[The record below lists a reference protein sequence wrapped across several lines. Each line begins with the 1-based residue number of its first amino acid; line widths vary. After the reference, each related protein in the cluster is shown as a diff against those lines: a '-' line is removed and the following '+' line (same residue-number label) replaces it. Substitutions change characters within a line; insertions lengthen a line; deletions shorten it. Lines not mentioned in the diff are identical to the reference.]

1 MSSETKEKKEEKPTE
16 EKGKVGL
23 LGATAQGLAYSAPAL
38 SILATY
44 VLVYRAGFTY
54 NAASLAYLIAG
65 IAIILTA
72 VSFAEMVKA
81 YPTRGSVWDF
91 VSGST
96 NPKFGLFTTWI
107 YLLTIIVAPAASLLP
122 VGFFIFD
129 WLGFP
134 SWIAVLISV
143 IMIMTIV
150 GAGIKLSVRLMI
162 VLLLVELG
170 ILFAFAFA
178 AIGWSMDQG
187 IFTFLGALAL
197 SPEGSFA
204 GWAGVVAGGTIAM
217 FGYMGFESPA
227 TLVEEAKVGKKT
239 IPRAIVLGAVLVTV
253 IYFFLAWAYTLAIP
267 SAGPLTLYYG
277 VVNPIPILGQTILGD
292 PWLGLLNLAGIVAG
306 VTCGIAAT
314 TASSRLL
321 SKLGSDKILPGELNI
336 SSKRFKTPIIA
347 ILVVSIIVLILAEF
361 LPWEIIAY
369 LLPTGALPAFLIT
382 NFICIWHY
390 RKDGLNLKNVLLHG
404 AIPAA
409 GMAMCA
415 WFIITG
421 LPVNMQMLLLLWIGI
436 GAVFVTAVNV
446 FRPKVLIAEQS
457 GNPGNP
463 SGNPGEPSST
473 PTPKVRPISWIA
485 FGISILALLSIIGL
499 WIIWYPLHSGGALWW
514 HHFFPYVSGSI
525 VAPIVVLIVAAAIV
539 GATGYLVY
547 MYRKRRS

>member
-1 MSSETKEKKEEKPTE
+1 MSSESKEEKKEEPTK

-38 SILATY
+38 SILATF

-65 IAIILTA
+65 IAVILTA
-72 VSFAEMVKA
+72 VSFSELVKA

-107 YLLTIIVAPAASLLP
+107 YLLTIIVAPAAAVLP

-134 SWIAVLISV
+134 SWIAVLISIILIV
-143 IMIMTIV
+143 TIV
-150 GAGIKLSVRLMI
+150 GAGITLSVRLMI
-162 VLLLVELG
+162 ALLLVELG
-170 ILFAFAFA
+170 ILFTFAFA
-178 AIGWSMDQG
+178 AIGWSMDEG
-187 IFTFLGALAL
+187 LFSFLGALSL

-204 GWAGVVAGGTIAM
+204 GWAGVVAGATIAM
-217 FGYMGFESPA
+217 YGYMGFESPA

-239 IPRAIVLGAVLVTV
+239 IPRAIVLGAVFVTV
-253 IYFFLAWAYTLAIP
+253 IYFFLAWAFTLAIP

-277 VVNPIPILGQTILGD
+277 VVNPIPILGQRILGD

-306 VTCGIAAT
+306 ITCAIAAI

-321 SKLGSDKILPGELNI
+321 SKLGSDRMLPNQLNI

-347 ILVVSIIVLILAEF
+347 ILSVSIIVLILAEF
-361 LPWEIIAY
+361 VPWEVIAY
-369 LLPTGALPAFLIT
+369 VLPTGALPAFLIT
-382 NFICIWHY
+382 NFICMWHY
-390 RKDGLNLKNVLLHG
+390 RKAGLTVKNVLLHG
-404 AIPAA
+404 VIPIA

-421 LPVNMQMLLLLWIGI
+421 LPIHMQMLLLLWLGI
-436 GAVFVTAVNV
+436 GAVFVTAINV
-446 FRPKVLIAEQS
+446 FRPRIFLTKHA

-463 SGNPGEPSST
+463 TST
-473 PTPKVRPISWIA
+473 LEVSRGSWVA
-485 FGISILALLSIIGL
+485 FGISILALVSIIGL
-499 WIIWYPLHSGGALWW
+499 WVIWYPLHSGGALWW
-514 HHFFPYVSGSI
+514 HHFFPYAAESI
-525 VAPIVVLIVAAAIV
+525 VAPIAVLVVAAAIV
-539 GATGYLVY
+539 GILGYLIW
-547 MYRKRRS
+547 MYRRRA